1 MNNLKNMY
9 TRLNNRGGEAQQD
22 RMIQDKKRTLER
34 AVKYSYQGAKIQLV
48 NSEEIVPAL
57 MNPNK
62 LLADYDEKT
71 VSVEYNKG
79 FKLGEVFRWIN
90 PSEYNGD
97 TYWIIYLQDLTELA
111 YFKADV
117 RRCSH
122 VINWLDEKG
131 NKIQTYAA
139 IIGPKDSKIKT
150 VSQSS
155 FSLDLPNYT
164 IKILI
169 PNNEDN
175 LKHFNRYAKFY
186 LQNLNEYDT
195 PICWRV
201 ESIDSISSP
210 GILEIYAK
218 EYYTNEQVDDLSEGI
233 VGGSE
238 NEQIEENKIIVGD
251 SFIKPKFEYSYEY
264 IGNEIGQW
272 KIDENVPVDFE
283 TNGKT
288 ITIKWLEMYSGEFSI
303 QYGSSQKLIT
313 VKTLF

>member
-48 NSEEIVPAL
+48 NSEEIVPSL

-238 NEQIEENKIIVGD
+238 NE
-251 SFIKPKFEYSYEY
+251 
-264 IGNEIGQW
+264 
-272 KIDENVPVDFE
+272 
-283 TNGKT
+283 
-288 ITIKWLEMYSGEFSI
+288 
-303 QYGSSQKLIT
+303 
-313 VKTLF
+313 